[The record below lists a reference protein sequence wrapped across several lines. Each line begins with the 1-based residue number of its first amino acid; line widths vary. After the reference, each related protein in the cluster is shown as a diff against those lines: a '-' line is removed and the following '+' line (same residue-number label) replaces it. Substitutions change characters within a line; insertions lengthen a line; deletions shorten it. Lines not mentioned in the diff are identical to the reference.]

1 MEIRPATRDKLGAII
16 VGDGFDITEE
26 GILTVD
32 EDSVKQEE
40 YVEFSRERLD
50 ELYEASKLRRQ

>member
-50 ELYEASKLRRQ
+50 ELYEASKLRRR